1 MDTVEAFLGEKIE
14 QLRKTIGWTKTTFC
28 NKKSQLAKTD
38 WFKYKGGSGG
48 EEFGCQKP
56 VEKEQVGNKQQAD
69 LKKLENIFFN

>member
-1 MDTVEAFLGEKIE
+1 MEGLFPLQKELEKRIE
-14 QLRKTIGWTKTTFC
+14 WLKC
-28 NKKSQLAKTD
+28 E
-38 WFKYKGGSGG
+38 GGGGG